1 MHLATLMA
9 REDWQDPAIT
19 GWNRLDSHPP
29 FASWRDLAA
38 ARDQQPSASRYS
50 LNGDWAFAM
59 MLSSFTPS
67 RCQRCK
73 PRCPWGPGSHL

>member
-19 GWNRLDSHPP
+19 GWNRLDTHPP

-38 ARDQQPSASRYS
+38 ARDNQPSAARVDSTMQVVVA
-50 LNGDWAFAM
+50 WA
-59 MLSSFTPS
+59 
-67 RCQRCK
+67 
-73 PRCPWGPGSHL
+73 